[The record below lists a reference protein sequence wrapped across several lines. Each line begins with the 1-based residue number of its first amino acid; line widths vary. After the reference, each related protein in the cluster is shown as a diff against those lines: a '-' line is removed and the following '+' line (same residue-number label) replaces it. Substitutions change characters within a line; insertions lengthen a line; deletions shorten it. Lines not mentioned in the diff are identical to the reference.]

1 MNVASENPPPAARG
15 RWLEALATLCLLVAL
30 PLAGLL
36 AAGRPLAPYLE
47 FPPRTRY
54 VTHAPFSWPVF
65 LVLAGVILA
74 VLWPFERRVFAA
86 RRAMPPEPAPARR
99 FPAWG
104 WAGVAFGLAAW
115 LLAWTRFAWFRPWQ
129 PFTFTPLW
137 IAYVVVVNAWTWRRT
152 GHCLLRDRPRYLARL
167 GALSAVFWWLFEYLN
182 RFVQNWHYVGIA
194 EMSPWQYALF
204 ATLPFSTVL
213 PAVMSTAEL
222 LGSIPRAGAGLD
234 GFAPLRLRRPRPA
247 AALALLLAAAGLAGQ
262 GLWPD
267 LLFPL
272 LWVSPLLLLTALQ
285 ALRGRPTIFDPIAAG
300 RWRRLYL
307 LAAAALIC
315 GFFWEMWNYGSLA
328 KWVYAVPFVHRFL
341 LFEMPLLGYAGYL
354 PFGLECAAAAEWAQ
368 PSAPSAAK

>member
-1 MNVASENPPPAARG
+1 MGGKEKLRREFWVLIPWFSHFPATG
-15 RWLEALATLCLLVAL
+15 
-30 PLAGLL
+30 LAGL
-36 AAGRPLAPYLE
+36 
-47 FPPRTRY
+47 
-54 VTHAPFSWPVF
+54 
-65 LVLAGVILA
+65 
-74 VLWPFERRVFAA
+74 
-86 RRAMPPEPAPARR
+86 
-99 FPAWG
+99 
-104 WAGVAFGLAAW
+104 
-115 LLAWTRFAWFRPWQ
+115 
-129 PFTFTPLW
+129 
-137 IAYVVVVNAWTWRRT
+137 
-152 GHCLLRDRPRYLARL
+152 
-167 GALSAVFWWLFEYLN
+167 
-182 RFVQNWHYVGIA
+182 
-194 EMSPWQYALF
+194 
-204 ATLPFSTVL
+204 
-213 PAVMSTAEL
+213 
-222 LGSIPRAGAGLD
+222 
-234 GFAPLRLRRPRPA
+234 
-247 AALALLLAAAGLAGQ
+247 